1 MTTAG
6 RITWLLGAIALTV
19 PSLVFKFG
27 GLHASPPVEAVIFG
41 AAVLGAS
48 FLLSWAAEVA
58 QLEMSQALAL
68 AILALIAILPEY
80 AVDLYFAWRAAED
93 PIYGHYAAA
102 NMTGANRL
110 LVGLGWPVIVWLFW
124 ARWRRRS
131 IQLAEG
137 DMVAVQ
143 FLAVATLYAFAI
155 AAVGKFWWLDTV
167 VLVGI
172 FGWYLAKTAGMG
184 MEEPELVGP
193 ALMISRLRRKWRLVA
208 NIALFVFSGTVIFL
222 AAEPF
227 AESLIET
234 GHHFGV
240 DEFLLVQWIAP
251 LASEAPEFII
261 AAMWTLRRHATMAMS
276 ALISSKVNQWTL
288 LIGTISVVYSISAG
302 RIAPLELDLQQRHE
316 IFLTAAQSLFAVVML
331 CDRQLNWWQAGL
343 LFLPFAVQLFVP
355 HWRVEVA
362 WAYLALAA
370 VWGVHYRHHLIDLV
384 PGRRVSSRPPG
395 PGSGS

>member
-6 RITWLLGAIALTV
+6 RVTWFLGVIGLTI
-19 PSLVFKFG
+19 PSLVFHFG
-27 GLHASPPVEAVIFG
+27 GYHAAPPVEALIFG

-93 PIYGHYAAA
+93 PVYGHYAAA

-124 ARWRRRS
+124 ARWKRRS

-143 FLAVATLYAFAI
+143 FLAVATLYAFVI
-155 AAVGKFWWLDTV
+155 AAVGQFWWLDTV
-167 VLVGI
+167 VLVGL
-172 FGWYLAKTAGMG
+172 FGWYLARTGAMG
-184 MEEPELVGP
+184 LEEPELVGP
-193 ALMISRLRRKWRLVA
+193 ALMISRLRRKWRIAA
-208 NIALFVFSGTVIFL
+208 NVTLFLFSGIVIFL

-240 DEFLLVQWIAP
+240 DEFLLVQWVAP

-261 AAMWTLRRHATMAMS
+261 AALWTLRRHATMAMS

-302 RIAPLELDLQQRHE
+302 RIAPLKLDVQQQHE
-316 IFLTAAQSLFAVVML
+316 IFLTAAQSLFAVVVL
-331 CDRQLNWWQAGL
+331 CDRELSWWQSVL

-355 HWRVEVA
+355 HWRMEVA
-362 WAYLALAA
+362 WTYLAMAV
-370 VWGVHYRHHLIDLV
+370 VWGFVYRHHLIDLV
-384 PGRRVSSRPPG
+384 PGRRRPPR
-395 PGSGS
+395 PSSSGSGS

>member
-1 MTTAG
+1 
-6 RITWLLGAIALTV
+6 
-19 PSLVFKFG
+19 
-27 GLHASPPVEAVIFG
+27 
-41 AAVLGAS
+41 

-124 ARWRRRS
+124 ARWRRKS
-131 IQLAEG
+131 IRLAQG

-143 FLAVATLYAFAI
+143 FLAVATLYAFVI

-172 FGWYLAKTAGMG
+172 FGWYLAKTGTMG

-193 ALMISRLRRKWRLVA
+193 ALMISRLRRKWRIVA
-208 NIALFVFSGTVIFL
+208 NVALFVFSGGVIFL

-331 CDRQLNWWQAGL
+331 CDRELSWWQAGL

-370 VWGVHYRHHLIDLV
+370 VWGVHYRHHLKDLL
-384 PGRRVSSRPPG
+384 PGGRTP
-395 PGSGS
+395 